1 MRRLYGKTTAEAKN
15 RFRLLIAVLFRGGPQ
30 YKDTGVHKY
39 TPYVFCKKKIEVQHV
54 NTSPD
59 YPQERIPG
67 QILTQIAHI
76 RVLGVGF
83 RTARREGKGR
93 E

>member
-39 TPYVFCKKKIEVQHV
+39 TPYVFCKKKLKF
-54 NTSPD
+54 S
-59 YPQERIPG
+59 R
-67 QILTQIAHI
+67 
-76 RVLGVGF
+76 
-83 RTARREGKGR
+83 
-93 E
+93 